1 MPGAVPDVALLPTAP
16 LPPPPP
22 PAWSKPP
29 VPPLLPCDGDVLGVL
44 PAPPAYEP
52 ETEVPFPPP
61 PEPPDAGWVV
71 VYLPPLPPP
80 EDVYGS
86 EAAYS
91 DIEGKEYELGGSDN
105 KAQQKLKVHS
115 RGRKAKD
122 GMTVVVKI
130 L

>member
-1 MPGAVPDVALLPTAP
+1 MAERKLPKVTPPEITIPEVTPPEVTTPKVTALKAAKPKRRRTTTTIKP
-16 LPPPPP
+16 KRRRTTTTPPPP
-22 PAWSKPP
+22 S
-29 VPPLLPCDGDVLGVL
+29 
-44 PAPPAYEP
+44 
-52 ETEVPFPPP
+52 
-61 PEPPDAGWVV
+61 
-71 VYLPPLPPP
+71 P
-80 EDVYGS
+80 EDVYTS

>member
-1 MPGAVPDVALLPTAP
+1 MAEKKLLKVT
-16 LPPPPP
+16 
-22 PAWSKPP
+22 
-29 VPPLLPCDGDVLGVL
+29 
-44 PAPPAYEP
+44 
-52 ETEVPFPPP
+52 P
-61 PEPPDAGWVV
+61 PEIATPELTPPEVKTPEIT
-71 VYLPPLPPP
+71 PPEVTTPKVRTLKAAKPKRRRTTTTTKPKRRRTTTTPMPPPP